1 MGKNTARLIA
11 HYWDNIIFV
20 LEGKRFLGMPFCTGI
35 GFMQGY
41 PASPM
46 IFNIMVE
53 AVVRPTLE
61 VVCGPQEVWYGMG
74 WAEGERNLIFY
85 ADDRRIGGTDH
96 IWIQDALMV
105 SVLMFRRV
113 VLETNL
119 EKKRLWCELPFTSGV
134 SGVRR
139 PTSLPATD

>member
-1 MGKNTARLIA
+1 
-11 HYWDNIIFV
+11 
-20 LEGKRFLGMPFCTGI
+20 
-35 GFMQGY
+35 
-41 PASPM
+41 M
-46 IFNIMVE
+46 IFNIMVDV
-53 AVVRPTLE
+53 VVRPTLE

-119 EKKRLWCELPFTSGV
+119 EKKKALVCTPVYIWCKWREAAYKSRATGGGRV
-134 SGVRR
+134 SGRGSGR
-139 PTSLPATD
+139 G